1 MEKEDATKLAKIF
14 NQPIAKQMSNER
26 YFFRLYVAGTTPNS
40 DRALKNLQRIAEKYF
55 PDNYELEVIDVY
67 EHPEQLLLE
76 NIVAIPTLI
85 KDSPL
90 PVKRL
95 VGDLSNT
102 KRILT
107 ALGISLKNKES
118 QYRKFN
124 RNC

>member
-14 NQPIAKQMSNER
+14 NQPIAEQMSNER

-107 ALGISLKNKES
+107 ALGISLKNKEG

-124 RNC
+124 PNW

>member
-1 MEKEDATKLAKIF
+1 MEREDVKNIAKIF
-14 NQPIAKQMSNER
+14 NKPVVTQITDER
-26 YFFRLYVAGTTPNS
+26 YCFRLYVAGTTPNS
-40 DRALKNLQRIAEKYF
+40 AKALKNLQRIAEKYF

-67 EHPEQLLLE
+67 EQPDQLLLE

-102 KRILT
+102 KKVLT
-107 ALGISLKNKES
+107 ALGISLKNKET
-118 QYRKFN
+118 QYKRLHN
-124 RNC
+124 DW

>member
-1 MEKEDATKLAKIF
+1 MEREDVKNIAKIF
-14 NQPIAKQMSNER
+14 NKPVVKQITDER
-26 YFFRLYVAGTTPNS
+26 YCFRLYVAGTTPNS
-40 DRALKNLQRIAEKYF
+40 ARALRNLQRIAEKYF

-67 EHPEQLLLE
+67 EQPEQLLVE

-102 KRILT
+102 KKVLT
-107 ALGISLKNKES
+107 SLGISLKNKEVH
-118 QYRKFN
+118 YKN
-124 RNC
+124 LHNDW